1 MPRPRI
7 PVRIQPYFGY
17 RSATRLTLSARALRS
32 RAPLFSPGSIWR
44 ALRTIMKLFASR
56 EVAGV
61 EVTLR
66 YEASGKLHESTA
78 ATDEE
83 RYVRFD
89 LDLADWSLAEQTAW
103 DIVSLHWHEGDV
115 SASVEGFVL
124 APAQNATLGIISDID
139 DTIIQTGVT
148 GSAGSVLRNW
158 KRLLATMPEDRQQ
171 VPGADQLYGALGGGL
186 ARSVAARAAA
196 ENRGEALP
204 TVSGRPFFYVS
215 SSPWNLYSYLVAFKR
230 RHGLPL
236 GPVAL
241 RDWGL
246 NRATFGSS
254 SHGAHKRNAIDAIL
268 SIYPDMRFVLVG
280 DDTQG
285 DLIAFAEV
293 VADHPGRVAA
303 VFIRRAGE
311 PANEAEM
318 KAQHVIEAVGIPFWM
333 GDDYA
338 TTQAFLTQTG
348 LVEDEAAETLVA
360 AVADGV
366 SPAP

>member
-17 RSATRLTLSARALRS
+17 RSATRLTLTARALRS
-32 RAPLFSPGSIWR
+32 RAPLFSPGSVWR
-44 ALRTIMKLFASR
+44 ALRTVMKIFASR

-61 EVTLR
+61 EVALR
-66 YEASGKLHESTA
+66 YEAAGRLHEATA
-78 ATDEE
+78 ITNEE
-83 RYVRFD
+83 GYVRFD
-89 LDLADWSLAEQTAW
+89 LDLADWPLAEQTAW
-103 DIVSLHWHEGDV
+103 DIVSLHWHEGEV
-115 SASVEGFVL
+115 AASVEGFVL
-124 APAQNATLGIISDID
+124 APARDAALGIISDID

-158 KRLLATMPEDRQQ
+158 KRLLATMPENRQQ

-186 ARSVAARAAA
+186 AHSVAARPAA

-204 TVSGRPFFYVS
+204 TASARPFFYVS
-215 SSPWNLYSYLVAFKR
+215 SSPWNLFSYLVAFKR
-230 RHGLPL
+230 RRGLPL

-246 NRATFGSS
+246 NRATFGSG
-254 SHGAHKRNAIDAIL
+254 SHGAHKRDAIDEIL
-268 SIYPDMRFVLVG
+268 ETYPDMRFVLVG

-285 DLIAFAEV
+285 DLVAFAEV
-293 VADHPGRVAA
+293 VADHPARVAA

-311 PANEAEM
+311 PANEAEIR
-318 KAQHVIEAVGIPFWM
+318 AQGVIEAAGTPFWM

-338 TTQAFLTQTG
+338 TTQAFLAQTG
-348 LVEDEAAETLVA
+348 LVEDDAAETLVA

-366 SPAP
+366 SPKP